1 MALKR
6 PLGGHLGISG
16 VIFGQNSGEGC
27 YWHLLSRDQHEHV
40 LSRFSHVRL
49 FATPWT
55 VARQA
60 PLPMG
65 FSRQEYRNGFPY
77 PPAADLPD
85 PGIEPL
91 SPVSPALRADSL
103 LLGPQGSAGVLV
115 NACQCR
121 GRPAPKISPAQFLS
135 GVEAEKLRQRL
146 LSRKWQ
152 GQRWMGKAERV
163 SWGHSNGLV
172 LKSMLCVIPQFSG
185 SASLTRSSWGSS
197 TLTIAS

>member
-60 PLPMG
+60 PLSNMVLNAECSYLILLTAHKRG
-65 FSRQEYRNGFPY
+65 TIITHIVQKKVFPN
-77 PPAADLPD
+77 LP
-85 PGIEPL
+85 
-91 SPVSPALRADSL
+91 
-103 LLGPQGSAGVLV
+103 GVRITWK
-115 NACQCR
+115 QC
-121 GRPAPKISPAQFLS
+121 
-135 GVEAEKLRQRL
+135 
-146 LSRKWQ
+146 
-152 GQRWMGKAERV
+152 
-163 SWGHSNGLV
+163 
-172 LKSMLCVIPQFSG
+172 
-185 SASLTRSSWGSS
+185 
-197 TLTIAS
+197 